1 MLQGMMVYSMNTR
14 FFHTSSSCVVI
25 IIMPFVILIGIASLF
40 ALLSFFPNGIPKS
53 YAHAF
58 TIRSDPSPS
67 QSLPSPPSKIDVY
80 FSEPIDLRYSTI
92 KVLDSSGK
100 QVDNKDER
108 NIGGDPAS
116 LSVTLPSSGLKD
128 GVYTVSTK
136 VLSATDGHV
145 VDSAFVFGIGQVV
158 IHSGQS
164 SNAQFGPQ
172 SQLYIPNA
180 IARFPAY
187 VGQVLVVGATFA
199 TLWLWKPISEIRWLK
214 DAIAPVRNRIDRSL
228 IILMLIGS
236 IILVISDFGI
246 IYVQANDLGTGINE
260 AIGTKF
266 GSVWVMRTIESFTL
280 LAVCLGIYLRRV
292 RGRTK
297 SAFINSPSRGE
308 IVSLLVIGL
317 TILATTTLI
326 GHGATSGQLLPI
338 AIDFIHNLAASLWIG
353 GIIYLA
359 FIVAPKLK
367 QAEIL
372 DENVKAST
380 LSIIIPRFSTIPV
393 TILGVIVITGPFLLY
408 FIENNLDLTLASL
421 YGKWLIIKLLLAAIM
436 IAIGGYNQRIIQRD
450 ALRINTITSVAAAT
464 IKSPKGARHEGEQL
478 EVDPT
483 NNNDKRKN
491 NKNQSLNKSK
501 KSSVVSKFSRSTK
514 VEAIAGIALL
524 AAVALLV
531 NTGTPGSEFQGQQQ
545 QSANALTAANSTTA
559 AILSQ
564 QQHFT
569 STRFVEDGNR
579 IILSIDPFTPGNNNF
594 KISFLDSKSNPLDID
609 SAQIRYT
616 QIEKGIGPINVNTT
630 KISRGVFSA
639 DAAFGLPGQWNLE
652 VEGIQNKSNALN
664 IVTSYDLL
672 VKPKLDQ
679 LNFNI
684 QGYKIPQNNSQPLYP
699 LYNKVTNSVWVGD
712 TAIDSGRIWEYNLTS
727 NKYIEHKIA
736 GTSIVTVLAFD
747 PHNQLWFVDPIMKNL
762 GQYDVSTGKSKLFK
776 LPTQGIAS
784 GITFNGN
791 DNNVWI
797 TAPVDNKVLRF
808 NPQTTN
814 FTAFTLPTE
823 NAQPFGIIAD
833 QMSGQIWIAEGVG
846 KIANIDPSNK
856 YKVSEY
862 APPIGRSNN
871 NGTLKSPTAL
881 FADPLT
887 GDIYISQHEGHTV
900 STFSPLLKTFRD
912 FPTLDP
918 NGLPFGMA
926 IDNNYH
932 NLWVAEHT
940 INKIAV
946 IDPRTGASKEL
957 TIPNQTPMV
966 QWITAD
972 SKGNIWL
979 AEQRGNSLAVITSSP
994 KLGQAS
1000 NPANPT
1006 AAEASQINNING
1018 NNKNNNL
1025 VSLPRLGLSYAAV
1038 VGPSVAGGIVLSAIF
1053 YSKSIIDLKQ
1063 SMRQANE
1070 RHKNGSKYQ
1079 KL

>member
-1 MLQGMMVYSMNTR
+1 MMIYSMNTR
-14 FFHTSSSCVVI
+14 SLHRSSSCV
-25 IIMPFVILIGIASLF
+25 IIMPFVIIGIISLF

-67 QSLPSPPSKIDVY
+67 QSLSTSPSKVDVY

-92 KVLDSSGK
+92 KVLDSGGK
-100 QVDNKDER
+100 QVDNKDEH
-108 NIGGDPAS
+108 NIGGDQAS

-128 GVYTVSTK
+128 GVYTVSSK

-145 VDSAFVFGIGQVV
+145 VDNAFVFGIGQAV
-158 IHSGQS
+158 IPSGQS
-164 SNAQFGPQ
+164 SNAQSGPQ

-180 IARFPAY
+180 IARFPGY
-187 VGQVLVVGATFA
+187 VGQVLVVGAAFA

-214 DAIAPVRNRIDRSL
+214 DTIAPVRNRIDRNL

-236 IILVISDFGI
+236 AILVVSDFGI

-260 AIGTKF
+260 TIGTKF
-266 GSVWVMRTIESFTL
+266 GSVWLMRTIESFIL
-280 LAVCLGIYLRRV
+280 FAVSLGIYLRRV
-292 RGRTK
+292 RGRIK
-297 SAFINSPSRGE
+297 PAFIISPSKGE
-308 IVSLLVIGL
+308 VVSLLVIGL
-317 TILATTTLI
+317 AILATTTLI

-367 QAEIL
+367 QAQIL
-372 DENVKAST
+372 EENVKAST

-393 TILGVIVITGPFLLY
+393 TILGVIVVTGPFLLY

-421 YGKWLIIKLLLAAIM
+421 YGKWLIIKLSLAAIM
-436 IAIGGYNQRIIQRD
+436 IAIGGYNQRIIQRN
-450 ALRINTITSVAAAT
+450 ALRISTITSIAAAT
-464 IKSPKGARHEGEQL
+464 IKSPKGARDGGEQL
-478 EVDPT
+478 EVDPID
-483 NNNDKRKN
+483 NNKNN
-491 NKNQSLNKSK
+491 NKNQSLKKSNKSNI
-501 KSSVVSKFSRSTK
+501 VSKFSRTTK
-514 VEAIAGIALL
+514 VEAIVGIALL

-545 QSANALTAANSTTA
+545 QQQSVNALTAANSITATTV
-559 AILSQ
+559 SQ
-564 QQHFT
+564 QQNFT
-569 STRFVEDGNR
+569 STRFVEGGNR
-579 IILSIDPFTPGNNNF
+579 VILSIDPFAPGNNNF
-594 KISFLDSKSNPLDID
+594 KISFLDSKRNPLDVK

-630 KISRGVFSA
+630 QVSRGVFSA
-639 DAAFGLPGQWNLE
+639 NAAFGLPGQWNLE
-652 VEGIQNKSNALN
+652 VEGVQNKSNALN
-664 IVTSYDLL
+664 IVTSYDLFI
-672 VKPKLDQ
+672 KPKLDQ

-684 QGYKIPQNNSQPLYP
+684 QEYKIPQNNSQPLYP
-699 LYNKVTNSVWVGD
+699 LYDKNTNAIWVGD
-712 TAIDSGRIWEYNLTS
+712 TAIDSGRILEYNLTS
-727 NKYIEHKIA
+727 SKYIEHKITGA
-736 GTSIVTVLAFD
+736 SIVTVMAFD

-762 GQYDVSTGKSKLFK
+762 GQYDPSTGKSKLFK
-776 LPTQGIAS
+776 LPTQGVAS
-784 GITFNGN
+784 GITVNSN

-797 TAPVDNKVLRF
+797 TAPIDNKVLRF
-808 NPQTTN
+808 NPQTKN
-814 FTAFTLPTE
+814 FTAFTLPTT

-833 QMSGQIWIAEGVG
+833 QMSGQIWIAEGIG

-862 APPIGRSNN
+862 APPTSQNN
-871 NGTLKSPTAL
+871 NNNSTLKSPTAL
-881 FADPLT
+881 FADPMT

-900 STFSPLLKTFRD
+900 STFNPLLKTFKD
-912 FPTLDP
+912 FPPLDP

-926 IDNNYH
+926 MDSSYH

-957 TIPNQTPMV
+957 TIPNQSPIV

-972 SKGNIWL
+972 VKGNIWL
-979 AEQRGNSLAVITSSP
+979 AEQRGNSLAVITSTP
-994 KLGQAS
+994 KVGQSSNSA
-1000 NPANPT
+1000 NPA
-1006 AAEASQINNING
+1006 AAEPSQIGKSNG
-1018 NNKNNNL
+1018 NNNNNL
-1025 VSLPRLGLSYAAV
+1025 LSLPPLGLSYAAV
-1038 VGPSVAGGIVLSAIF
+1038 VGPSVAVGIIVSAIF
-1053 YSKSIIDLKQ
+1053 YTKSIIDLKQ

-1070 RHKNGSKYQ
+1070 RHKK
-1079 KL
+1079 